1 MKKVKHY
8 ILISCAV
15 LARESYYCA
24 AVSKNIIDIMMVD
37 QGLHDIG
44 EEGMVTELQK
54 SIDSVDI
61 EKYDAILMG
70 YGLCNNGIRGL
81 HSEIP
86 LVIPRAHDCITLLMG
101 SKERYRKY
109 FDKNPGTFYK
119 STGWVERV
127 KHNLS
132 NPDSTTRKLGMET
145 YNEYV
150 EKYGEENAAYLMETL
165 EGGLNHY
172 DKLTY
177 IDTGIGEFDSYKR
190 DEKSVAEERSWSF
203 DEYQGESR
211 LLLAMVNGDWNRDEF
226 LVLQPGE
233 VIMPTHD
240 DTIIR
245 SDKKIDK

>member
-1 MKKVKHY
+1 MKKAGHY

-24 AVSKNIIDIMMVD
+24 AVSKNIIDIVMVD

-44 EEGMVTELQK
+44 EEKMVSELQK
-54 SIDSVDI
+54 CIDSVDT

-81 HSEIP
+81 HSTIP
-86 LVIPRAHDCITLLMG
+86 MVIPRAHDCITLLMG
-101 SKERYRKY
+101 SKEKYREY
-109 FDKNPGTFYK
+109 FDQNPGTFYK
-119 STGWVERV
+119 STGWIERV

-150 EKYGEENAAYLMETL
+150 EKYGEENAEYLMETL

-177 IDTGIGEFDSYKR
+177 IDTGIGEFEGYKR
-190 DEKSVAEERSWSF
+190 DEKVVAEERSWTF
-203 DEYQGESR
+203 DEYQGDSR
-211 LLLAMVNGDWNRDEF
+211 LMLEMVNGNWNSEDF
-226 LVLQPGE
+226 LVVQPGE
-233 VIMPTHD
+233 TVIPTHD
-240 DTIIR
+240 DHIIG
-245 SDKKIDK
+245 SEKV